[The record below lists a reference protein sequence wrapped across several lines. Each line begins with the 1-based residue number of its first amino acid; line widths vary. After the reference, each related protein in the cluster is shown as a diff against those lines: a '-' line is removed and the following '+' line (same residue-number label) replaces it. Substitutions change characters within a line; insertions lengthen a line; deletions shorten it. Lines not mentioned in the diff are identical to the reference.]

1 MTALTRRTFLAMP
14 TFAVAADRPH
24 SRSTVYSSKGIVS
37 TSHVLASQAGAQTL
51 ARGGSAL
58 DAALAANLALSAVE
72 PMMCG
77 PGGDF
82 FLIYYEAGTGRLHG
96 LNASGSAPRGLSI
109 RALTKLGIKSMP
121 RSGIH
126 SVTVP
131 GAVDGW
137 HRAHAR
143 FGRLKWAD
151 LFPAAIDLAEAHPVH
166 EIIADH
172 WPDERVSED
181 PDSVKLFLPAPKTGQ
196 VFRNPKL
203 ARFFKTLAAGGRDA
217 FYNGEI
223 AAAILATSRKRG
235 GTLTAEDLAAFEA
248 EWVEPISAIYRKAKV
263 YELPPNGQGLAA
275 LVMLNIMG
283 QFPPAREGALSAEEW
298 HKRIEAMKLAYAD
311 VAATVTDPKH
321 FRVPVAKMLSSG
333 HAAARAG
340 LIQPGKANCAVKA
353 AQLISS
359 PDTTYLAAVDREG
372 NIASWI
378 QSISALWGSGVPV
391 EDFGFPLQNRG
402 ASFTLEPGHPN
413 VLMPGK
419 RTFHTI
425 IPGFLEYDGWRAAF
439 GIMGGP
445 NQPLAHAQY
454 VSNIVDFGMDFQA
467 ALDAP
472 RFTKASA
479 TGCDLRVENRL
490 PAATLEGL
498 SQRGH
503 LLDIRAAYSTTMG
516 RGAAAAAHSASGL
529 KAAACDPRSD
539 GAAVPEP

>member
-1 MTALTRRTFLAMP
+1 MATPM
-14 TFAVAADRPH
+14 FAAAADRPH

-37 TSHVLASQAGAQTL
+37 TSHVLASQAGAQAL

-77 PGGDF
+77 PGGDL

-96 LNASGSAPRGLSI
+96 LNASGPAPRGLSI
-109 RALTKLGIKSMP
+109 QALTKLGMKSMP

-143 FGRLKWAD
+143 FGRLQWAD

-181 PDSVKLFLPAPKTGQ
+181 PESAKLFLPAPKTGQ
-196 VFRNPKL
+196 VFKNPAL
-203 ARFFKTLAAGGRDA
+203 ARFFKTLAAGGREA
-217 FYNGEI
+217 FYRGEI

-235 GTLTAEDLAAFEA
+235 GTLSAEDLAAFES
-248 EWVEPISAIYRKAKV
+248 EWVEPISTSYRNARV

-321 FRVPVAKMLSSG
+321 FRAPVAKMLSRE
-333 HAAARAG
+333 HAAARAK
-340 LIQPGKANCAVKA
+340 LIQPGQANCSVKA
-353 AQLISS
+353 ADLITT
-359 PDTTYLAAVDREG
+359 PDTTYLAAVDRDG

-378 QSISALWGSGVPV
+378 QSISWLWGSGVPV
-391 EDFGFPLQNRG
+391 EGFGFPLQNRG
-402 ASFTLEPGHPN
+402 ASFTLDPGHPN

-425 IPGFLEYDGWRAAF
+425 IPGFLEFDGWRAAF

-479 TGCDLRVENRL
+479 AGCEVRVENRL

-516 RGAAAAAHSASGL
+516 RGAAAAHSATGL

>member
-14 TFAVAADRPH
+14 VFAAAAERPH
-24 SRSTVYSSKGIVS
+24 SRSTVYSNKGIVS
-37 TSHVLASQAGAQTL
+37 TSHVLASQAGAQAL

-82 FLIYYEAGTGRLHG
+82 FLIYFEAATGKLHG
-96 LNASGSAPRGLSI
+96 LNASGPAPRGLSI
-109 RALTKLGIKSMP
+109 QALTRLGMKSMP

-143 FGRLKWAD
+143 FGRLEWAD

-172 WPDERVSED
+172 WPDERAAED
-181 PDSVKLFLPAPKTGQ
+181 PDSAKLFLPAPKTGQ
-196 VFRNPKL
+196 VFKNPAL

-217 FYNGEI
+217 FYKGEI

-235 GTLTAEDLAAFEA
+235 GTLAAEDLASFES
-248 EWVEPISAIYRKAKV
+248 EWVEPISTTYRNARV

-275 LVMLNIMG
+275 LLMLNIMG
-283 QFPPAREGALSAEEW
+283 QFPPARQGALSAEEW
-298 HKRIEAMKLAYAD
+298 HTRIEAMKLAYAD
-311 VAATVTDPKH
+311 VAATVTDPRH
-321 FRVPVAKMLSSG
+321 FRVPVAKMLSPE
-333 HAAARAG
+333 HARSRAG
-340 LIQPGKANCAVKA
+340 LIQPGKANCAVNA
-353 AQLISS
+353 AELIAS
-359 PDTTYLAAVDREG
+359 PDTTYLAAVDRGG
-372 NIASWI
+372 NVASWI

-413 VLMPGK
+413 VLAPGK

-425 IPGFLEYDGWRAAF
+425 IPGFIEYDGWRAAF

-445 NQPLAHAQY
+445 NQPLAHAQF
-454 VSNIVDFGMDFQA
+454 VSNMVDFGMDFQA

-472 RFTKASA
+472 RFTKAA
-479 TGCDLRVENRL
+479 AAGCDVRVENRL

-498 SQRGH
+498 SRRGH

-516 RGAAAAAHSASGL
+516 RGAAAAAHSSSGL

-539 GAAVPEP
+539 GAAVPEL

>member
-1 MTALTRRTFLAMP
+1 MSALTRRTFLAMP
-14 TFAVAADRPH
+14 TFAIAADRPH
-24 SRSTVYSSKGIVS
+24 SRSTVYSTKGIVS
-37 TSHVLASQAGAQTL
+37 TSHVLASQAGAHVL

-58 DAALAANLALSAVE
+58 DAALAANLALASVE

-77 PGGDF
+77 PGGDL
-82 FLIYYEAGTGRLHG
+82 FLIYFEARTGILHG
-96 LNASGSAPRGLSI
+96 LNASGPAPRGLSVQF
-109 RALTKLGIKSMP
+109 LTERGMKAMP

-137 HRAHAR
+137 HRAHSR
-143 FGRLKWAD
+143 FGRLRWAE
-151 LFPAAIDLAEAHPVH
+151 LFSAAIDLAEAHPVH

-172 WPDERVSED
+172 WADERASED
-181 PDSVKLFLPAPKTGQ
+181 PDSTRLFLPAPKPGQ
-196 VFRNPKL
+196 VFRNPAL
-203 ARFFKTLAAGGRDA
+203 ARFFKTLSAGGRDA
-217 FYNGEI
+217 FYSGEI
-223 AAAILATSRKRG
+223 AAAILATARKRG
-235 GTLTAEDLAAFEA
+235 GVLSAEDLASFES
-248 EWVEPISAIYRKAKV
+248 EWVEPVSTTYRRARV
-263 YELPPNGQGLAA
+263 HELPPNGQGLAA
-275 LVMLNIMG
+275 LVMLNIMSRFEPSRDG
-283 QFPPAREGALSAEEW
+283 LLSAEEW

-311 VAATVTDPKH
+311 VAATVADPRH
-321 FRVPVAKMLSSG
+321 VRVPVARLLSPE
-333 HAAARAG
+333 HAAARAQ
-340 LIQPGKANCAVKA
+340 LIRPGKANCSVKA
-353 AQLISS
+353 ADLITS
-359 PDTTYLAAVDREG
+359 PDTTYLAVVDREG

-391 EDFGFPLQNRG
+391 EGFGFPLQNRG
-402 ASFTLEPGHPN
+402 ASFTFEPGHPN
-413 VLMPGK
+413 VLLPGK

-425 IPGFLEYDGWRAAF
+425 IPGFLEHDGWRAAF

-454 VSNIVDFGMDFQA
+454 VSNMVDFGMDFQA

-479 TGCDLRVENRL
+479 AGCDVRVENRL

-503 LLDIRAAYSTTMG
+503 LLDVRAAYSTTMG
-516 RGAAAAAHSASGL
+516 RGGAAAWNSASGL

-539 GAAVPEP
+539 GAAIPEI